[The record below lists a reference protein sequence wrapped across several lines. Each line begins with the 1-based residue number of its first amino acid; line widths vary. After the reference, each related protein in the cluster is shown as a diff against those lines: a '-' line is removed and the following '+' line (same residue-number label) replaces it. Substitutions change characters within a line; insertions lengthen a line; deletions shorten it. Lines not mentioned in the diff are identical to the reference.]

1 VADHN
6 AEGRDGSE
14 ADEDTRRHYAR
25 WSVDGVWLPHTT
37 GATLPQRH
45 AEVDAVTF
53 LAQPAPLLEIPSKW
67 SALQTPSAVQLDNKP

>member
-1 VADHN
+1 
-6 AEGRDGSE
+6 
-14 ADEDTRRHYAR
+14 
-25 WSVDGVWLPHTT
+25 LPHTT

-45 AEVDAVTF
+45 AEVDAVKF